1 MLAPCP
7 WQPAVWRTARTAT
20 TERSVARRS
29 RPSGMSQQTERG
41 VPAIAVSVQH
51 ALAAGYFSAATSR
64 RADPAAGP

>member
-1 MLAPCP
+1 
-7 WQPAVWRTARTAT
+7 
-20 TERSVARRS
+20 
-29 RPSGMSQQTERG
+29 MSQQTERG